1 MKLYVCYGTFKP
13 APRPGGHPCGTA
25 YHALVDAGY
34 EPEVV
39 KSYGWGALHPAFNQT
54 SGRKQV
60 KELTGSHM
68 VPALV
73 NDDGTVVQGS
83 REIAAWAKAHPAPTS
98 V

>member
-1 MKLYVCYGTFKP
+1 
-13 APRPGGHPCGTA
+13 
-25 YHALVDAGY
+25 VDAGY
-34 EPEVV
+34 KPEVV
-39 KSYGWGALHPAFNQT
+39 KSYGWAVLPDIFNRT

-83 REIAAWAKAHPAPTS
+83 REIAAWAKAHPAP
-98 V
+98 